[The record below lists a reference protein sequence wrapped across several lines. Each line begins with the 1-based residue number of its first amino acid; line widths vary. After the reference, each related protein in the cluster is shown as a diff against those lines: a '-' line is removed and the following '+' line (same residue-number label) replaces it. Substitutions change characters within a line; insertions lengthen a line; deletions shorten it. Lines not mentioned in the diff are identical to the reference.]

1 MLAGELFVALGKNIF
16 FYIVLWRRG
25 HGPLRFL
32 ASNLDEQALLQGAGA
47 QTGGVEVLYNL
58 QYFFQL
64 FGRSVDTGVDGE
76 FVADTVQRFAQQAI
90 VVQRADEIFGPVRAG
105 AESSPARRAAG
116 ARFHRRRWRR
126 RKEFLL
132 PAPLCCGC
140 SPAACSRGYR
150 LRSDNRLRIIASVS
164 TIF

>member
-32 ASNLDEQALLQGAGA
+32 TSNLDEQALLQGAGA
-47 QTGGVEVLYNL
+47 QTGGVKVLYNL

-90 VVQRADEIFGPVRAG
+90 VVQRADEIFGQFALVRSQVLL
-105 AESSPARRAAG
+105 AELLAQGFIERGGVGERN
-116 ARFHRRRWRR
+116 F
-126 RKEFLL
+126 FCLL
-132 PAPLCCGC
+132 PF
-140 SPAACSRGYR
+140 AAVVLLQLVVG
-150 LRSDNRLRIIASVS
+150 DIVFVQIIA
-164 TIF
+164 